1 MAKVNQKD
9 RYRQRAALCYE
20 IAATMFGDKAISMKR
35 LGDIYAG
42 LIEDFD
48 KPRTEGFLVT
58 GSSDRP
64 KCVKC
69 GKAMRHTYSLPHTNT
84 LPAMQAFCCDGCRE
98 TIICK
103 VSVTDVENGS
113 REKLAEI
120 RSAVLEEFGESLG
133 STPEQ
138 EDVSAKLDTPKHVI
152 KPRTNAETKEEG
164 EDKSIGVDA
173 NTAHD
178 PETLD
183 RPMRELLPAAVED
196 ITGPEPPDTSPRIDA
211 PAGLV
216 HTEGDSAGARRLGH
230 DKGLDPEPPETAAS
244 LDDLANLLYRQGD
257 FAGARP
263 LMERALT
270 IKEKALGPEHPDTAA
285 GLDNLAN
292 LLYSQGDLAGA
303 RPLLER
309 LLTIRDNAFGPD
321 DPNTN
326 RVRYN
331 YARLLSDMGH
341 AAEALAQS
349 QAARASHK
357 KVLGPNHDW
366 TKDSAGLSAR
376 LLFRHVLDS
385 LSRPSDELLVDE
397 SELKAQLVEGPEV
410 RPNSP
415 PPQPPSTTGK
425 PVGNEA
431 RRTRIIARSRTKK
444 AQQNRRAAPA
454 KQPSPDPTSNQ
465 PIASAE
471 ATCDAA
477 TDHEHP
483 DTAASLYDFANLLHG
498 QGDLAGAQPLYERAL
513 VIYDKVLGPE
523 HPDTMASLNN
533 LANLLHSQ
541 GDLEGARRLI
551 ERSLA
556 IHDNAFGPEHP
567 NTNRVRDNLVRLL
580 SDMGHADEALARS
593 QPGPGSNKKVLGPDH
608 RESKVS
614 AGVSTQHQR
623 VVKGNEGHPYSPPSR
638 SSSSSSSTTAKEVGI
653 ETKRARIF
661 ARSKPEKTQQSPL
674 EHFTIRLTI
683 SGVG

>member
-1 MAKVNQKD
+1 
-9 RYRQRAALCYE
+9 
-20 IAATMFGDKAISMKR
+20 
-35 LGDIYAG
+35 
-42 LIEDFD
+42 
-48 KPRTEGFLVT
+48 
-58 GSSDRP
+58 
-64 KCVKC
+64 
-69 GKAMRHTYSLPHTNT
+69 
-84 LPAMQAFCCDGCRE
+84 
-98 TIICK
+98 
-103 VSVTDVENGS
+103 
-113 REKLAEI
+113 
-120 RSAVLEEFGESLG
+120 
-133 STPEQ
+133 
-138 EDVSAKLDTPKHVI
+138 
-152 KPRTNAETKEEG
+152 
-164 EDKSIGVDA
+164 
-173 NTAHD
+173 
-178 PETLD
+178 
-183 RPMRELLPAAVED
+183 
-196 ITGPEPPDTSPRIDA
+196 
-211 PAGLV
+211 
-216 HTEGDSAGARRLGH
+216 
-230 DKGLDPEPPETAAS
+230 
-244 LDDLANLLYRQGD
+244 
-257 FAGARP
+257 
-263 LMERALT
+263 MERALA
-270 IKEKALGPEHPDTAA
+270 IKEKAFGPEHPDTAA

-309 LLTIRDNAFGPD
+309 SLTIRDKAFGPE

-326 RVRYN
+326 RARYN

-349 QAARASHK
+349 QAAQASHK
-357 KVLGPNHDW
+357 KVLGPNHHW

-385 LSRPSDELLVDE
+385 LLRPSDELLVDG
-397 SELKAQLVEGPEV
+397 SEVAAQLVEGAEV
-410 RPNSP
+410 RPNTP

-454 KQPSPDPTSNQ
+454 KRPSPDPTSNQ

-523 HPDTMASLNN
+523 HPDTIASLNN

-580 SDMGHADEALARS
+580 SDMGQADEASACS
-593 QPGPGSNKKVLGPDH
+593 QAGPASNKKVLGPDH
-608 RESKVS
+608 RGSKDF
-614 AGVSTQHQR
+614 AGLSTRLQR

-638 SSSSSSSTTAKEVGI
+638 SPSTTTTAKEVGI
-653 ETKRARIF
+653 ETKRAQIF
-661 ARSKPEKTQQSPL
+661 ARSKPEKTQQPSLDPAPNPSIAKAEAADTQRKFKEVWAL
-674 EHFTIRLTI
+674 YEKR
-683 SGVG
+683 GKGEA